1 LGDQSGVSIRRG
13 KREDFSTSPAAPLEM
28 TRAGFTRKVG
38 KIALQKQEKYI
49 SVRLQGQNTEKSLRE
64 KRLGLV
70 F

>member
-1 LGDQSGVSIRRG
+1 
-13 KREDFSTSPAAPLEM
+13 M

-49 SVRLQGQNTEKSLRE
+49 SVRLQGKNTEKSLRE